1 MKGIIKVG
9 YRKFVMPLDDAIEVM
24 RALSNAEVYDT
35 EYHKELKLDLS
46 YIGNAGQMMDIS
58 LNLLSDDDYAVAKM
72 RGQKPTDTNQF

>member
-9 YRKFVMPLDDAIEVM
+9 YRRFVMPLDDAIGVIQM
-24 RALSNAEVYDT
+24 LSNAEVYDT
-35 EYHKELKLDLS
+35 EYHKESKQDLS
-46 YIGNAGQMMDIS
+46 YIGHAGHMMDIS

>member
-9 YRKFVMPLDDAIEVM
+9 YRKFVMPLDDAVQVIK
-24 RALSNAEVYDT
+24 ALSNAEVYDT

-46 YIGNAGQMMDIS
+46 YTGNAGQMMDIS

-72 RGQKPTDTNQF
+72 RGQKPSDTNQF

>member
-9 YRKFVMPLDDAIEVM
+9 YRKFVMPLDDAVQVIQ
-24 RALSNAEVYDT
+24 ALSNAEVYDT

-72 RGQKPTDTNQF
+72 RGPKPEAQF